1 MDVVKIGGSILF
13 DRNGEINEA
22 VVRNFLE
29 YLKGRN
35 IVLVVGCGSYLH
47 NWVLSCALTDDVNLN
62 GDMVKDVSLGYMAI
76 SKVVNCR
83 LTELS
88 EELSMHYC
96 PVYKLFI
103 KRSDGRKDRSG
114 IVEFNAEHLTVPM
127 ITSGGIV
134 PDILK
139 GYAAIPSDT
148 VAAYLAQYLV
158 ADRLIVF
165 TDVDGVWDSMN
176 TRILLRSL
184 CVRKMDEIDLGGG
197 MPDKI
202 RRIKNSLI
210 NKNCKV
216 VIANG
221 YKREVISEV
230 MNGVYDKCTQI
241 LL

>member
-47 NWVLSCALTDDVNLN
+47 NWVLSRALTDDVNLN

-184 CVRKMDEIDLGGG
+184 CVRNMDEIDLGGG
-197 MPDKI
+197 MADKI